1 MSQQIRIR
9 FVRREEID
17 LAKVAQAVLRL
28 AQEKAKSKA
37 PSGEA
42 ALPPEAGRE

>member
-37 PSGEA
+37 A
-42 ALPPEAGRE
+42 AEVAPPPETRRE